1 MSDKN
6 KVKALCEGIG
16 EELEALV
23 VDLEFRVSKITKYKD
38 EILKILDSGYINFA
52 KCEVEDGK

>member
-23 VDLEFRVSKITKYKD
+23 IDLEFRVSKITKYKD
-38 EILKILDSGYINFA
+38 EALKILDSGYINNT
-52 KCEVEDGK
+52 KGDKK